1 MTAELP
7 AVPWLVDGALDMAKI
22 PLEYNYKTAL
32 GPDREEALN
41 SLRVIAAATSHGR
54 PEASVFLMGFLVNL
68 PLDNWEMR
76 IETVEALRDSETERC
91 AALLFSELRRVKSSN
106 TTRRYINTIIK
117 VLARFPAR
125 LTRGEFDA
133 LADDRSFSPK
143 LRQKFRLAAGRII
156 DRDSDW

>member
-1 MTAELP
+1 MSVELP
-7 AVPWLVDGALDMAKI
+7 NVPWIVDGALDMAKI

-41 SLRVIAAATSHGR
+41 SLRVIAATTCHGR

-68 PLDNWEMR
+68 PVDDWQMR
-76 IETVEALRDSETERC
+76 IATVEALRDSETEGC

-106 TTRRYINTIIK
+106 TTRRYLSTIIK

-125 LTRGEFDA
+125 LTQREFDA

-143 LRQKFRLAAGRII
+143 LRQKFRLAARTTI
-156 DRDSDW
+156 DSDSDW